1 MKYLMSVIDDENTA
15 TDADGPD
22 AVEAFNERIGAD
34 GYLVFVGGLDSPT
47 TATAVDNRG
56 TEAIF
61 TDGPYLESKEHL
73 GGLWII
79 EAPDLDVALKLAAE
93 ASLVCNRKLEVRPFA
108 DE

>member
-1 MKYLMSVIDDENTA
+1 MKYLMSVIDDESTGY
-15 TDADGPD
+15 DEDGSG
-22 AVEAFNERIGAD
+22 AVEAFNERIGAE
-34 GYLVFVGGLDSPT
+34 GYLVFVGGLDSPA
-47 TATAVDNRG
+47 TATVVDNRG
-56 TEAIF
+56 DAAIF

-79 EAPDLDVALKLAAE
+79 EAQDLDVVLKLAAE